1 MEKLKELVNDFYEY
15 TKTISISE
23 MELFENYYCK
33 LSDNGKISNETIEK
47 MIKQDILYDFIFNQ
61 EGISTQLEND
71 TFSYDTDSLE
81 YKEIENMYKKIQK
94 VFPDFKIK
102 RIEEVNYGKKVSIF
116 SVLS

>member
-33 LSDNGKISNETIEK
+33 LSDSEIDYLNARGTLDKNIER
-47 MIKQDILYDFIFNQ
+47 MVKQEILYDFVFNQ
-61 EGISTQLEND
+61 EGIKQQIEND

-81 YKEIENMYKKIQK
+81 YEEIEDMYKKIQK
-94 VFPDFKIK
+94 VFPNFKIK
-102 RIEEVNYGKKVSIF
+102 RIEEANYD
-116 SVLS
+116 